1 LLYPKNEEAVYFK
14 VIKFSYNYD
23 KIIPFFVKYLYSR
36 ENFKD
41 FEDFCKVAELM
52 KTKGH
57 LTEKGLNEIRTIQKG
72 MNRGRD

>member
-1 LLYPKNEEAVYFK
+1 M
-14 VIKFSYNYD
+14 IKFSDNYD
-23 KIIPFFVKYLYSR
+23 KIIPFFVKYPIQG

-52 KTKGH
+52 KTKGY